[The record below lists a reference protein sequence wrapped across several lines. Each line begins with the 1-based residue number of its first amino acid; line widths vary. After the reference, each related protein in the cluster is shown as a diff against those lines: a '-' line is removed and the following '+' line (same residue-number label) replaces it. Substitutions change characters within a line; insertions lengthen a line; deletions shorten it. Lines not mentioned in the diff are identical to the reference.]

1 MLKRFPVVLL
11 LLALFALPASAQKP
25 GLDIYFIDTEGGQAT
40 LMVTPAGESIL
51 IDSGNP
57 GDRDAKR
64 IFEVASKVANLKQI
78 DNLIVTHW
86 HLDHYGGHG
95 ALAKLIP
102 CIKFYDHGIPEKSI
116 DDPDNFPKLIAAYK
130 EASKGK
136 SITLKAGDRVPLKRA
151 EDSLNVQLRCVVGMQ
166 EAVAPRQNAQPNPL
180 ASQITEKPK
189 DTSDNANSL
198 GFTLRFGNWRFI
210 DLGDL
215 TWNIESKLVSPVNL
229 LGSVDVYLTTH
240 HGLEISN
247 NSVLI
252 KTVAPRVAIFNNGPR
267 KGGHPDVTKSLKAV
281 PGLEAIW
288 QLHRNVTASE
298 AENTSRERIANWDEN
313 CTAQFI
319 KLSVAADSKSYTVQ
333 IGKDGKPTTYQT
345 KDQREPRR

>member
-136 SITLKAGDRVPLKRA
+136 STTLKPGPDCSSTSGLPAPPGSATGEAAALTGHRHVPRPPRGR
-151 EDSLNVQLRCVVGMQ
+151 LR
-166 EAVAPRQNAQPNPL
+166 R
-180 ASQITEKPK
+180 
-189 DTSDNANSL
+189 
-198 GFTLRFGNWRFI
+198 
-210 DLGDL
+210 
-215 TWNIESKLVSPVNL
+215 
-229 LGSVDVYLTTH
+229 
-240 HGLEISN
+240 
-247 NSVLI
+247 
-252 KTVAPRVAIFNNGPR
+252 
-267 KGGHPDVTKSLKAV
+267 
-281 PGLEAIW
+281 
-288 QLHRNVTASE
+288 
-298 AENTSRERIANWDEN
+298 
-313 CTAQFI
+313 
-319 KLSVAADSKSYTVQ
+319 
-333 IGKDGKPTTYQT
+333 
-345 KDQREPRR
+345 PRRPRAGRRSWTTR